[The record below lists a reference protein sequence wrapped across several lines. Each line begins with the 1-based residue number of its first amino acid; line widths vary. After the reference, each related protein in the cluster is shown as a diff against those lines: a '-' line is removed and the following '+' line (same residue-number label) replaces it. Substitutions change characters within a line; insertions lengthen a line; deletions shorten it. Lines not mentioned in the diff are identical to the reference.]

1 MNLVLIAYLVEA
13 AFSYPG
19 FLYAAIKHPVVWMGA
34 VIELLDKNCNKQ
46 VIDYRHP
53 ALVAGSRDTNP
64 DRGFCPRPRNK
75 CGVTRKFKERIAG
88 IAAMTFLL
96 ATTLA
101 VSLFITYHGG
111 DLLQIIAMAS
121 LFATRNLYNHVKAV
135 YVPLKAGN
143 LPQAR
148 SELAKIVG
156 RDVEN
161 LDESGINRASIE
173 SLAESFCDGVVAP
186 VFYAACFG
194 LPGIACYKAINTA
207 DSMIGHK
214 TTRHINFGWAAAR
227 LDDAANFIPSRISA
241 GLIAI
246 ASISRAGHALKTAWH
261 DARNHAS
268 PNSGYPEAAMAGALG
283 VCLGGSRSYEGEDYH
298 APLIGG
304 IFRKEITTRD
314 LRKALDIYLLS
325 CGLIWIL
332 LLLYQLL
339 TNN

>member
-34 VIELLDKNCNKQ
+34 VINLLDKNCNKQ
-46 VIDYRHP
+46 VKNHK
-53 ALVAGSRDTNP
+53 AGL
-64 DRGFCPRPRNK
+64 
-75 CGVTRKFKERIAG
+75 RKRIAG
-88 IAAMTFLL
+88 IAAMALLL
-96 ATTLA
+96 AATLA
-101 VSLFITYHGG
+101 ASLLITHYGG

-121 LFATRNLYNHVKAV
+121 LFATRNLYNHVRAV

-143 LPQAR
+143 LAQAR

-156 RDVEN
+156 RDVER
-161 LDESGINRASIE
+161 LDESGICRAGIE

-214 TTRHINFGWAAAR
+214 TPRYINFGWAAAR
-227 LDDAANFIPSRISA
+227 LDDAANFIPARASA
-241 GLIAI
+241 VLIAS
-246 ASISRAGHALKTAWH
+246 ASISRAGHAIKTVWN
-261 DARNHAS
+261 DARKHAS

-283 VCLGGSRSYEGEDYH
+283 VCLGGSRSYEGENYY
-298 APLIGG
+298 APLIGECL
-304 IFRKEITTRD
+304 REAITAHD
-314 LRKALDIYLLS
+314 LKKALRIYVTS
-325 CGLIWIL
+325 CLAGWLIL
-332 LLLYQLL
+332 LAITIAL
-339 TNN
+339 